1 MKKVGLAAFEDKR
14 AAFNN
19 LSSDILQK
27 DAEQL
32 STQLSVFQ
40 SALSYFAVEHAKEI
54 KTNTNFRS
62 EFAKMCTAIG
72 VDPLA
77 SSSSNKK
84 GSLWAS
90 VLGSDVNDFYF
101 ELGIRIIEMCRL
113 TRDLNGGLISVV
125 EVQTRLADKSLQL
138 NPRQV
143 TVDDIELAVKSLGV
157 LGNGFE
163 LVRIDGCKHAMIR
176 SVPSELST
184 DQASILS
191 ACEVLGYVTLSML
204 RDNLKWTPARS
215 TAALNDMVAAGL
227 VWVDTQGVESEYWAP
242 QWMER

>member
-1 MKKVGLAAFEDKR
+1 MKKVGLAAFEDKT
-14 AAFNN
+14 AAFSS
-19 LSSDILQK
+19 LSTDILQK

-54 KTNTNFRS
+54 RTNATFRS

-90 VLGSDVNDFYF
+90 ILGNDVNDFYF
-101 ELGIRIIEMCRL
+101 ELAIRVIELCRL
-113 TRDLNGGLISVV
+113 TRDENGGLISVS
-125 EVQTRLADKSLQL
+125 EVQTRLADKSQV
-138 NPRQV
+138 NPVQV
-143 TVDDIELAVKSLGV
+143 TVDDIERSVKSLTV

-163 LVRIDGCKHAMIR
+163 LVQLSNKSMIR

-184 DQASILS
+184 DQASILG
-191 ACEVLGYVTLSML
+191 ACEILGYVTVSML
-204 RDNLKWTPARS
+204 QDNLGWSAARS
-215 TAALNDMVAAGL
+215 SAVLNDMVVAGL
-227 VWVDTQGVESEYWAP
+227 VWIDSEGTETEYWAP
-242 QWMER
+242 QWMDR

>member
-1 MKKVGLAAFEDKR
+1 MKKVGLAAFEDTR
-14 AAFNN
+14 DAFNS
-19 LSSDILQK
+19 LSSDILRK

-40 SALSYFAVEHAKEI
+40 STLSYFAVEHAKEI
-54 KTNTNFRS
+54 RTNATFRS
-62 EFAKMCTAIG
+62 EFAKMCTTIG

-90 VLGSDVNDFYF
+90 VLGNDVNDFYF

-113 TRDLNGGLISVV
+113 TRDVNGGLISVV
-125 EVQTRLADKSLQL
+125 EVRSRLADSKLQL
-138 NPRQV
+138 NPIQV
-143 TVDDIELAVKSLGV
+143 TTDDIELSVKSLQV
-157 LGNGFE
+157 LGRGFE
-163 LVRIDGCKHAMIR
+163 LVRIPGYNHAMIR
-176 SVPSELST
+176 SVASELSN

-191 ACEVLGYVTLSML
+191 ACEVLGFVTFSML
-204 RDNLKWTPARS
+204 RDNLKWSTVRS
-215 TAALNDMVAAGL
+215 NAALNDMVAAGL
-227 VWVDTQGVESEYWAP
+227 VWVDTSGRECEYWAP